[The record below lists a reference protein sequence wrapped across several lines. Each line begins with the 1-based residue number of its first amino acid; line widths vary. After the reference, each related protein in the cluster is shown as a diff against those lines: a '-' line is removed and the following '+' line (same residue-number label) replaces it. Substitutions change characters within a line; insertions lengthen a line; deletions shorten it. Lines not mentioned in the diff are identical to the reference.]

1 MKIVIAPD
9 SFKGSL
15 SAVDAAAAIAAGAR
29 DVFGDSAEI
38 IQSPMADG
46 GEGTL
51 EVIASAWGVAPETMI
66 TVDAIGRPIR
76 ARFGMSPDGRRAVIE
91 AAEANGLPHVSDV
104 SLQPLRAD
112 TFGVGLIARE
122 VLDRGVTEI
131 LVCVG
136 GSATTDGGTGL
147 LGALG
152 VRFLD
157 AEGTEVAAGGAGLVN
172 IVSVDASG
180 LHARAREAV
189 WRLAIDVDNPLCGER
204 GAAATFGP
212 QKGATAAEVLL
223 LDGGLKNLAQVLHEA
238 TGVEDLAGAGMGAAG
253 GIPVG
258 MVSVLGA
265 QMEHG
270 SKLVANAIGLA
281 AAMAGATLVITGEG
295 SFDTQSL
302 GGKVV
307 DRVVAVTPPGCPVV
321 VIAGRVGLSPE
332 ETRAAGV
339 VAAFSIANGPSDL
352 EFLVANADVRVRETA
367 AQVCGLFAH
376 GRPAHG
382 RRPHS

>member
-15 SAVDAAAAIAAGAR
+15 SAVEAAAAIAAGAR
-29 DVFGDSAEI
+29 DVFGDTAEI
-38 IQSPMADG
+38 VQSPMADG

-51 EVIASAWGVAPETMI
+51 EVVASAWGVAPETMM

-104 SLQPLRAD
+104 PLQPLRAD

-157 AEGTEVAAGGAGLVN
+157 AEGRPVTTGGAGLGDLAT
-172 IVSVDASG
+172 VDISE
-180 LHARAREAV
+180 LHARARDVAWRIAV
-189 WRLAIDVDNPLCGER
+189 DVDNPLCGER

-238 TGVEDLAGAGMGAAG
+238 TGVEDLAGAGTGAAG

-258 MVSVLGA
+258 MASVLGA
-265 QMEHG
+265 QMERG
-270 SKLVANAIGLA
+270 SELVANAIGLA

-295 SFDTQSL
+295 SFDAQSL

-307 DRVVAVTPPGCPVV
+307 DRVVAVTPSGCPVV

-339 VAAFSIANGPSDL
+339 AAAFSIANGPSDL

-367 AQVCGLFAH
+367 TQVCGLFAV
-376 GRPAHG
+376 GSPAHD
-382 RRPHS
+382 RRPHG

>member
-15 SAVDAAAAIAAGAR
+15 SAVEVAAAIAAGAR
-29 DVFGDSAEI
+29 EAFGDAVEI
-38 IQSPMADG
+38 IQRPMADG

-51 EVIASAWGVAPETMI
+51 EVIASAWGMIPETMS
-66 TVDAIGRPIR
+66 TVDAIGRYCR
-76 ARFGMSPDGRRAVIE
+76 ARFGISGDGRSAVIE
-91 AAEANGLPHVSDV
+91 AAEANGLPGVSDV
-104 SLQPLRAD
+104 ALQPLRAD

-122 VLDRGVTEI
+122 LLDRGVTEI

-172 IVSVDASG
+172 IASVDASG

-223 LDGGLKNLAQVLHEA
+223 LDGGLTNLAQVLHEA
-238 TGVEDLAGAGMGAAG
+238 TGVEDLAGAGTGAAG

-265 QMEHG
+265 QMERG

-295 SFDTQSL
+295 SFDAQSL

-307 DRVVAVTPPGCPVV
+307 DRVVAVTPSGCPVV

-339 VAAFSIANGPSDL
+339 AAAFSIANGPSDL

-367 AQVCGLFAH
+367 AQVCGLFAV
-376 GRPAHG
+376 GSPAHDRWPRG
-382 RRPHS
+382 